1 MREVFDDHRQIIE
14 LITNFV
20 KIVIGERE
28 DISLE
33 GESDEGPSQHRGEEM
48 YPVLI
53 IMDSVQL
60 MDGPSWLLYEQIREK
75 CYRIGIILLQL
86 CDDRGEI

>member
-1 MREVFDDHRQIIE
+1 MREVFDDQRQIIE

-33 GESDEGPSQHRGEEM
+33 SESDEGPSQHRGEEM

-60 MDGPSWLLYEQIREK
+60 MDGPSWLLYE
-75 CYRIGIILLQL
+75 
-86 CDDRGEI
+86 